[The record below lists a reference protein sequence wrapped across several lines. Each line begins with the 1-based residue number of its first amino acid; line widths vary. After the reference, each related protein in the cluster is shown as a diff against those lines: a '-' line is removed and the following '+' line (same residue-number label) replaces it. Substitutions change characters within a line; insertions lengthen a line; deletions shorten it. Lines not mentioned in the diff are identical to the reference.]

1 MQIDKYTLYGT
12 RLLVFLEDSPQ
23 SNQYHQIH
31 LNEKQFKR
39 VSDAVSNVVAKHGD
53 DEDVEVDM
61 SIDTYPLPDLQEI
74 YPTPITNEDN
84 LK

>member
-31 LNEKQFKR
+31 LTESQFKR
-39 VSDAVSNVVAKHGD
+39 VSDSVCDVKSRNGD
-53 DEDVEVDM
+53 DEDVEVEM
-61 SIDTYPLPDLQEI
+61 SIETYKLPDLQEI
-74 YPTPITNEDN
+74 YPH
-84 LK
+84 